1 MFEYYQEVEYNPPH
15 YEYAYILWQYKKDEK
30 IHSLIQSSE
39 LKVKE
44 MIPLLS

>member
-1 MFEYYQEVEYNPPH
+1 MFEYYQEVEYNPPIMNML
-15 YEYAYILWQYKKDEK
+15 ILCDDEK